1 MNENR
6 DKEMNNFMDEI
17 ADALGKTPKNNP
29 IRHTRKPSHSKSI
42 RKAVIL
48 VGIAVCIVIIVIAF
62 FSRDND
68 ERFASNQSTAIQ
80 SRLDQLERRITKL
93 ESMQERLSYL
103 EQREKSLSKDIA
115 HYDRVGEPLID
126 RVNVLIKR
134 VERLEK
140 TSITVTANTG
150 TPLTSQRGAF
160 PLSEGGYHVV
170 KTGDTLYWIAQHY
183 GTTVKKLCRL
193 NKISSDHVIHPGQ
206 KLLVTP
212 DGTQ

>member
-1 MNENR
+1 
-6 DKEMNNFMDEI
+6 MNNFMDEI

-29 IRHTRKPSHSKSI
+29 VRHTRAPSYLKST

-48 VGIAVCIVIIVIAF
+48 GAMGVCIAIILIVF
-62 FSRDND
+62 FSRNDD
-68 ERFASNQSTAIQ
+68 ERFAGKQPAIQ
-80 SRLDQLERRITKL
+80 ARLNQLERRITQL

-115 HYDRVGEPLID
+115 NYDRARGPLID
-126 RVNVLIKR
+126 RLNTLSEIVK
-134 VERLEK
+134 RLEK
-140 TSITVTANTG
+140 TSVTVTAKTG
-150 TPLTSQRGAF
+150 TSLTSQRGTF

-193 NKISSDHVIHPGQ
+193 NKISSDHIIHPGQ
-206 KLLVTP
+206 KFLVTP

>member
-1 MNENR
+1 
-6 DKEMNNFMDEI
+6 MNNFMDEI

-29 IRHTRKPSHSKSI
+29 VRHTRAPSYLKST

-48 VGIAVCIVIIVIAF
+48 GAMGVCIAIILIVF
-62 FSRDND
+62 FSRNDD
-68 ERFASNQSTAIQ
+68 ERFAGKQPAIQ
-80 SRLDQLERRITKL
+80 ARLNQLERRITQL
-93 ESMQERLSYL
+93 ESIQEKLSYL

-115 HYDRVGEPLID
+115 NYDRARGPLID
-126 RVNVLIKR
+126 RLNTLSEIVK
-134 VERLEK
+134 RLEK
-140 TSITVTANTG
+140 ISVTVTAKTG
-150 TPLTSQRGAF
+150 TSLTSQRGTF

-193 NKISSDHVIHPGQ
+193 NKISSDHIIHPGQ

>member
-1 MNENR
+1 
-6 DKEMNNFMDEI
+6 MDEI

-29 IRHTRKPSHSKSI
+29 VRHTRAPSYLKST

-48 VGIAVCIVIIVIAF
+48 GAMGVCIAIILIVF
-62 FSRDND
+62 FSRNDD
-68 ERFASNQSTAIQ
+68 ERFAGKQPAIQ
-80 SRLDQLERRITKL
+80 ARLNQLERRITQL
-93 ESMQERLSYL
+93 ESIQEKLSYL

-115 HYDRVGEPLID
+115 NYDRARGPLID
-126 RVNVLIKR
+126 RLNTLSEIVK
-134 VERLEK
+134 RLEK
-140 TSITVTANTG
+140 TSVTVTAKTG
-150 TPLTSQRGAF
+150 TSLTSQRGTF

-193 NKISSDHVIHPGQ
+193 NKISSDHIIHPGQ
-206 KLLVTP
+206 KFLVTP

>member
-1 MNENR
+1 
-6 DKEMNNFMDEI
+6 MNNFMDEI

-29 IRHTRKPSHSKSI
+29 VRHTRAPSYLKSI

-48 VGIAVCIVIIVIAF
+48 GVIAVCIAIILIVF
-62 FSRDND
+62 FSRNDD
-68 ERFASNQSTAIQ
+68 ERFAGKQPAIQ
-80 SRLDQLERRITKL
+80 ARLNQLERRITQL
-93 ESMQERLSYL
+93 ESIQERLSYL

-115 HYDRVGEPLID
+115 NYDRARGPLID
-126 RVNVLIKR
+126 RLNTLSEIVK
-134 VERLEK
+134 RLEK
-140 TSITVTANTG
+140 TSVTVTAKTG
-150 TPLTSQRGAF
+150 TSLTSQRGTF

-183 GTTVKKLCRL
+183 GTSVEKLCRL
-193 NKISSDHVIHPGQ
+193 NKISSDHIIHPGQ

>member
-1 MNENR
+1 
-6 DKEMNNFMDEI
+6 MNNFMDEI

-29 IRHTRKPSHSKSI
+29 VRHTRAPSYLKST

-48 VGIAVCIVIIVIAF
+48 GAMGVCIAIILIVF
-62 FSRDND
+62 FSRNDD
-68 ERFASNQSTAIQ
+68 ERFAGKQPAIQ
-80 SRLDQLERRITKL
+80 ARLNQLERRITQL
-93 ESMQERLSYL
+93 ESIQEKLSYL

-115 HYDRVGEPLID
+115 NYDRARGPLID
-126 RVNVLIKR
+126 RLNTLSEIVK
-134 VERLEK
+134 RLEK
-140 TSITVTANTG
+140 TSVTVTAKTG
-150 TPLTSQRGAF
+150 TSLTSQRGTF

-193 NKISSDHVIHPGQ
+193 NKISSDHIIHPGQ